1 MALAEYRRKRH
12 FGKTPEPSGKATKRR
27 SRRQLQFVI
36 QKHAARRL
44 HYDLRLELDGVLV
57 SWAVPK
63 GPSLDPHDKR
73 LAVHVEDHPLD
84 YAGFEGR
91 IPEGEYGAGEVIVWD
106 RGTWTP
112 DGDPRKDLARGRLE
126 FHLDGEKLSG
136 GWRLLR
142 MNGRASGDHD
152 QWLLIKRSDEA
163 ARPHSELDVAAEQPE
178 SVKSGR
184 LISEIANGRPR
195 ARAKGK
201 RKAARSKA
209 GQLKPSDF
217 PLALATLV
225 REPPSGKDWLHEIKF
240 DGYRILM
247 FVERDASGRTTSR
260 LYTRNQLDWTDHYP
274 AVAQAATEL
283 PVESAVLDG
292 ELVALDDNGVSRF
305 QLLQNA
311 ASNRSSPLVYF
322 AFDLFHLDGDDLR
335 AKPLAERKEALS
347 ELIGAS
353 GTGPIRYSDHIAG
366 RGGDFLGECC
376 RRGLEGIVSKRADR
390 PHQPGRTHDWLKIK
404 CVGREELVIGGFT
417 DSTAAGR
424 ALGALLVGYFEDGRL
439 AYAGRVGTGF
449 NTQTLR
455 TLRSRLDKLRE
466 ADSPFIRIAARER
479 GPGVHWVRPELVAQI
494 EFGSWTDDGILRH
507 ASFQGLREDKPAG
520 SVGRPESLGGPRQ
533 ENSMPT
539 PKKRPISKKR
549 AKSRSISRSAAARRS
564 AKSASVTLTHP
575 ERVLYRDGS
584 VTKQDLA
591 DYYAAVA
598 KVLLPHVVDRPLS
611 MLRCP
616 EGVGKPCFFQKH
628 AAAGTPAALRRVPI
642 AEKDGTE
649 EYLVVDDAAGLTAL
663 AQMSVL
669 EIHPWGSRADK
680 VEQPDRLIF
689 DLDPGPDVA
698 WQAVIDGALAL
709 RDVLGHLELESFLKT
724 SGGKGL
730 HVVVPLT
737 GPCTWPVL
745 KQFARAVAEHL
756 AGEEPDRYTAKMA
769 KSARPGRVFI
779 DYLRNDR
786 GATAVAPY
794 SPRARAGAP
803 VAMPIAWDDL
813 SSLKSANQFTIESAR
828 ERLNVSSG
836 DPWRGFFKVKQ
847 KLPKFATKATKAS
860 KEE

>member
-12 FGKTPEPSGKATKRR
+12 FGKTPEPSGKATRRR
-27 SRRQLQFVI
+27 SRRQLQFVV

-112 DGDPRKDLARGRLE
+112 DGEPRKDLARGRLE

-142 MNGRASGDHD
+142 MNGRASGDRD

-163 ARPHSELDVAAEQPE
+163 ARPHSEFDVAADQPA

-184 LISEIANGRPR
+184 EIGDEATIRPPDRETR
-195 ARAKGK
+195 ARTKHTKKSAL
-201 RKAARSKA
+201 RNVNSLDPA
-209 GQLKPSDF
+209 DF

-225 REPPSGKDWLHEIKF
+225 REPSPGKDWLHEIKF

-247 FVERDASGRTTSR
+247 FVERDSSGRTTSR

-274 AVAQAATEL
+274 AVARAATEL

-311 ASNRSSPLVYF
+311 ASGPSGQLAYF
-322 AFDLFHLDGDDLR
+322 AFDLLHLDGDDLR
-335 AKPLAERKEALS
+335 PSPLLARKEKLS
-347 ELIGAS
+347 GLVGKS
-353 GTGPIRYSDHIAG
+353 GHGPIRYSDHIAG

-390 PHQPGRTHDWLKIK
+390 PYHAGRTHDWLKIK
-404 CVGREELVIGGFT
+404 CIGREELVIGGFT

-424 ALGALLVGYFEDGRL
+424 ALGALLVGYFDDGRL
-439 AYAGRVGTGF
+439 LYAGRVGTGF
-449 NTQTLR
+449 DTQTLR
-455 TLRSRLDKLRE
+455 DLRSRLNKLRQAE
-466 ADSPFIRIAARER
+466 SPFIRLAARER
-479 GPGVHWVRPELVAQI
+479 GQGVHRVRPELVAQI
-494 EFGSWTDDGILRH
+494 EFSSWTDDGILRH
-507 ASFQGLREDKPAG
+507 ASFQGLREDKPAR
-520 SVGRPESLGGPRQ
+520 SVGRPDSLGGPRQ
-533 ENSMPT
+533 ENSMPM

-549 AKSRSISRSAAARRS
+549 AKSKNTTRSAAASRS

-575 ERVLYRDGS
+575 ERVLYPDGS

-611 MLRCP
+611 LVRCP

-628 AAAGTPAALRRVPI
+628 AAGGTPAVLRRVPI
-642 AEKDGTE
+642 KERDGTE

-680 VEQPDRLIF
+680 VEEPDRLIF

-737 GPCTWPVL
+737 GRCTWPVL
-745 KQFARAVAEHL
+745 KQFSRAVAEHL

-786 GATAVAPY
+786 GATAVAPF

-813 SSLKSANQFTIESAR
+813 SALSSASEFTIELAR
-828 ERLNVSSG
+828 ERLNLSSG

-847 KLPKFATKATKAS
+847 KLPKFAVGRS
-860 KEE
+860 